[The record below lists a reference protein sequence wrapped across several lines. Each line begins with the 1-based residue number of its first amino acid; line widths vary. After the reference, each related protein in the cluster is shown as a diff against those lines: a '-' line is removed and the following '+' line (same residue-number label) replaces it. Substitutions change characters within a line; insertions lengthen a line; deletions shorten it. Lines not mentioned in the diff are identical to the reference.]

1 MSNKPPS
8 EVPQGAIRLNTDSQ
22 KLEFF
27 AQDRWYEMATDSLN
41 LGGGARG
48 VIAGDNP
55 ASNVIQYFT
64 IPIQGNAIDFGDLSQ
79 NRFLGGYASSRTRGL
94 FMGGDPGPSG
104 RLDDID
110 FITISTT
117 GNATDFGNLLV
128 ARAHG
133 SGISNQTRAIM
144 VGGSASSGNQ
154 DIMDYVTIAS
164 TGNAVDFGGDLL
176 EATEHQCSC
185 GSPTRGIIAGGNP
198 GSGPQVTDEIDYI
211 TIASAGNAQD
221 FGDLQALGDVMMGGA
236 LSSPV
241 RAIFAGNYTNKIES
255 LQIATKGN
263 STNFGTMTTPRG
275 IPMSNSDSIRGVISG
290 GDTPGSTNSMEYI
303 QISTQGNGVDFGDLV
318 STTRN
323 AFDTVSTAH
332 GGL

>member
-1 MSNKPPS
+1 MSNQPPI

-22 KLEFF
+22 RLEFF
-27 AQDRWYEMATDSLN
+27 AQDRWYEFATDSPMLDS
-41 LGGGARG
+41 GARG
-48 VIAGDNP
+48 VIAGNNP

-64 IPIQGNAIDFGDLSQ
+64 IPIAGNAIDFGDLSQ
-79 NRFLGGYASSRTRGL
+79 NRFLGGSASSNTRGL

-110 FITISTT
+110 FITIAST

-128 ARAHG
+128 ARGHG

-144 VGGSASSGNQ
+144 VGGSAQSGNQ

-198 GSGPQVTDEIDYI
+198 GTANRIQFI
-211 TIASAGNAQD
+211 TITTFGDAED

-275 IPMSNSDSIRGVISG
+275 VPMSNSDSIRGVISG
-290 GDTPGSTNSMEYI
+290 GDTPSSTNSMEYI